1 MEIERIEPREIIDGE
16 LNMSFDTYL
25 QEIGAY
31 GYTDEQYYHMALSN
45 LRLKQLKELRQLLLD
60 IKYY

>member
-25 QEIGAY
+25 QEI